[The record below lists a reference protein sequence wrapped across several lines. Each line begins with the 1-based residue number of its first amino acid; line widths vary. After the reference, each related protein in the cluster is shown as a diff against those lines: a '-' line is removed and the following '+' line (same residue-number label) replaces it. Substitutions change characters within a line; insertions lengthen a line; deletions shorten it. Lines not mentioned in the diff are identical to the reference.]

1 MGLFMVQSQLFDM
14 NLYGEELQAT
24 HSDTL
29 LSSYYPVGIGTEP
42 AQASPSHQL
51 SIRSHVVLLETT

>member
-29 LSSYYPVGIGTEP
+29 LCGYYPAGIGTEP
-42 AQASPSHQL
+42 KIQHRLVHPINYL
-51 SIRSHVVLLETT
+51 SGHMWYS